1 MAPITVRSE
10 VDAMPNVIQLK
21 DGKLLIAFEI
31 RDVLEV
37 VENYI
42 GQETRKYIE
51 EYLEENIQDTK
62 DFETQLTE
70 YEKEIDQMGDHKRH
84 ILCDVL
90 EEMDAS
96 DGLLQEQRLNRKRI
110 LDAVNNI
117 RQIVKR

>member
-1 MAPITVRSE
+1 
-10 VDAMPNVIQLK
+10 MPHVIQLK

-62 DFETQLTE
+62 DFETKIKGKSANRLVLGFNKFTIPDNKIFE
-70 YEKEIDQMGDHKRH
+70 IELYEKGGGRH
-84 ILCDVL
+84 MKL
-90 EEMDAS
+90 
-96 DGLLQEQRLNRKRI
+96 
-110 LDAVNNI
+110 AVENKYII
-117 RQIVKR
+117 RAEPLFEK

>member
-1 MAPITVRSE
+1 
-10 VDAMPNVIQLK
+10 MPHVIQLK
-21 DGKLLIAFEI
+21 DGKLLIVFEI

-70 YEKEIDQMGDHKRH
+70 YEKEIDQMGDHQRH

-90 EEMDAS
+90 EKMDAL
-96 DGLLQEQRLNRKRI
+96 DGLLREQRLNRKRI
-110 LDAVNNI
+110 LEAVNNI
-117 RQIVKR
+117 RQIVNREL